1 MKKLYRIH
9 SRYILEINDELEAD
23 MSGQLV
29 ELNFDKKRNNI
40 KIRAKPLGEDRLQKK
55 RKIDVNSEITSLFL
69 NKNNITDYEEMLEK
83 G

>member
-9 SRYILEINDELEAD
+9 SRYVLEINDELEAD

-29 ELNFDKKRNNI
+29 ELNFNKKKNNI
-40 KIRAKPLGEDRLQKK
+40 NIRAKPLGEDHLQKK

>member
-1 MKKLYRIH
+1 
-9 SRYILEINDELEAD
+9 
-23 MSGQLV
+23 
-29 ELNFDKKRNNI
+29 
-40 KIRAKPLGEDRLQKK
+40 LQKK